1 MTSTVFVDKTTLIE
15 APWLNDV
22 NALVYQGQLENGT
35 TGASISQYLPA
46 GTGAVATTVQ
56 DKLREYVNVLDF
68 GADRTGATDSTV
80 QIQAAIDFCETR
92 FGGNYGGRVLHFPAG
107 IYKVGN
113 LTLFNTD
120 IEGDSIFTTTLSY
133 NGTAG
138 GAMFTRATNGSNLF
152 IKKFWFTDGNNSC
165 GTYYTPGT
173 LTAQDFGEYF
183 EDVYFVSL
191 TSVHAVCHVTL
202 NPVVNC
208 YWQRVRFGPA
218 PICIKLN
225 MGASAS
231 LNRVLSIRD
240 WTIDFGSTDVRM
252 NAFIEVNT
260 GGSSNCTIKLENAHI
275 ESQVKMGNDAGT
287 DKAAW
292 LRMVNTTGFTTTA
305 AVPVKLKMIDCGV
318 QIGGAT
324 TAYLVYNDTATASTI
339 GYELDNVS
347 ISGFVGTY
355 GGTVPTFYTPPDF
368 IAGVQNY
375 PRLMYDGFYTGVT
388 VLPETIQLATTGITA
403 RNSSPEG
410 LWTAPPGSLYM
421 RPNGAPGQ
429 TGLLFLKESGTG
441 NTGWVRLGS
450 ARKSNTGGRPT
461 PTANEIGLLY
471 MDTTLAANG
480 KPIWWTGT
488 IWVDALG
495 AAV

>member
-1 MTSTVFVDKTTLIE
+1 MTTNFVDGSTVIT
-15 APWLNDV
+15 AAWLNSVEAVREGVGAPTGSD
-22 NALVYQGQLENGT
+22 LVG
-35 TGASISQYLPA
+35 YLPA
-46 GTGAVATTVQ
+46 GTGAVPTTVQ

-68 GADRTGATDSTV
+68 GADRTGATDCTV
-80 QIQAAIDFCETR
+80 QVQAAIDFCETR
-92 FGGNYGGRVLHFPAG
+92 FGGNFGGQVVYFPAG
-107 IYKVGN
+107 VYKVGN

-120 IEGDSIFTTTLSY
+120 IEGESMFTTTLSY

-138 GAMFTRATNGSNLF
+138 GAMFTRATNGSNLS

-173 LTAQDFGEYF
+173 LTVQDFGEYF

-225 MGASAS
+225 MGTGASV
-231 LNRVLSIRD
+231 NRIFSIRD
-240 WTIDFGSTDVRM
+240 WTIDFGSTDVRL
-252 NAFIEVNT
+252 NAFIEVDT
-260 GGSSNCTIKLENAHI
+260 GGPSNCTVKLENAHI

-292 LRMVNTTGFTTTA
+292 LRMVNTTGSPITA

-347 ISGFVGTY
+347 ISGGFVGTY
-355 GGTVPTFYTPPDF
+355 GGTAPTFYTPPDF

-388 VLPETIQLATTGITA
+388 VLPESILLATTGITA

-410 LWTAPPGSLYM
+410 LWAAAPGSLYM
-421 RPNGAPGQ
+421 RPNGTPGQ

-450 ARKSNTGGRPT
+450 ARKNNTGGRPT
-461 PTANEIGLLY
+461 PTANEIGLMY

-480 KPIWWTGT
+480 KPIWWNGT